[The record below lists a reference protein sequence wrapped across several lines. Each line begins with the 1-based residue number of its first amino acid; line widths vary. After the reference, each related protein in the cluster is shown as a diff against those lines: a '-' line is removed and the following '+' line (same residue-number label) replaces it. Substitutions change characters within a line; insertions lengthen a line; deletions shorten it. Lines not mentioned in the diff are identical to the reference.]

1 MNLLIIGLGYSAG
14 FFARAMQAEGWQV
27 TGTVRTAEKAARLS
41 ADGLPAMVFDGVSAS
56 PALLAAVAQADA
68 VLVSVQPDEAGD
80 AALRLLGPALEA
92 APALGWLGYLS
103 TIGVYGDHGGGWV
116 DETTPCLSRSRGSL
130 RRIAIEQDWLALGAR
145 SGKPVQ
151 IFRLSGIYG
160 PGRNAIVKLREGKAN
175 RLIKPGQVFNR
186 IHAEDIA
193 GVLAA
198 SLAQPRAGAIYNVT
212 DDEPAP
218 PQDVV
223 SFAAELCG
231 LTPPPETPFDPE
243 KLSPAAASFYSEN
256 RRVSNALVK
265 RELGYVFRYPEYR
278 GALRALAAAGA

>member
-27 TGTVRTAEKAARLS
+27 TGTVRSAEKAARLS

-56 PALLAAVAQADA
+56 PALLTAVAQADA

-116 DETTPCLSRSRGSL
+116 DETTPCLSRSRGSQ

-198 SLAQPRAGAIYNVT
+198 SLAQPRAGSSSVT
-212 DDEPAP
+212 
-218 PQDVV
+218 
-223 SFAAELCG
+223 L
-231 LTPPPETPFDPE
+231 
-243 KLSPAAASFYSEN
+243 
-256 RRVSNALVK
+256 
-265 RELGYVFRYPEYR
+265 
-278 GALRALAAAGA
+278 